1 MSSSQTPGRDSCG
14 GIPVVWAQVA
24 RGPRPHTLLSMLLQP
39 LLRFFDFKCY
49 LFAGLLFS
57 LVSLTERTPIASP
70 KIPSSTVA
78 ASNFK
83 SRNMIPN
90 TSDFVRLS
98 SVYVFSR
105 LGLLS
110 EFACCAVVLRVY
122 TCYRCAQSSAR
133 TPKNT
138 IFKIHGT
145 RKPLQS
151 NESN

>member
-98 SVYVFSR
+98 SVYVSSFCEST
-105 LGLLS
+105 LVIGVHNL
-110 EFACCAVVLRVY
+110 VHVLQK
-122 TCYRCAQSSAR
+122 TQSSKYTEQENHYNQMKA
-133 TPKNT
+133 
-138 IFKIHGT
+138 T
-145 RKPLQS
+145 RP
-151 NESN
+151 